1 MTIELLKLVT
11 IEGHVDS
18 GLGFFF
24 YFAFFNQYLRNKSGK
39 NFLKKSDSFQSYQ
52 SDWRNL

>member
-39 NFLKKSDSFQSYQ
+39 KNFKKI
-52 SDWRNL
+52 